1 MLKDQDLCTT
11 EHWILQE
18 PTNLLFF
25 FVCAFPLVIRRSRA
39 KETAV
44 SGRNP
49 SLRWLVMHYA

>member
-11 EHWILQE
+11 KHWILQE

-25 FVCAFPLVIRRSRA
+25 VCVFPLAIRRSRA

-49 SLRWLVMHYA
+49 RLPWLLMHYA